1 MSKSNYILGEN
12 ETLSDYKFSGQ
23 KVFNILK
30 YITANQKKLDNA
42 INMHSALTSEK
53 QTFVLSKTEWN
64 ETENKNG
71 FLKEISI
78 SIPCLIDTK
87 DKHNVNII
95 VSPTEEYGQDIDKD
109 GKEFFSE
116 ETSRELYSDYNIR
129 CVDYN
134 FENEATEE
142 EDSSSSDEVMTATAE
157 EEEEEEKES
166 TNIILTF
173 KSDDIPEFNLPIN
186 ILILYNRK
194 ITNEDLNFDVIIETE
209 EEEEEV

>member
-12 ETLSDYKFSGQ
+12 ETLSDYQFSGQ

-30 YITANQKKLDNA
+30 YITANQQKLNNA

-53 QTFVLSKTEWN
+53 QTFILSKTEWN
-64 ETENKNG
+64 ETEKKDG
-71 FLKEISI
+71 FLKEVSI

-87 DKHNVNII
+87 DKHNVNIV
-95 VSPTEEYGQDIDKD
+95 VSPTEEYGQDIDED
-109 GKEFFSE
+109 GEEIFSE

-129 CVDYN
+129 CIDYN
-134 FENEATEE
+134 FENKETE
-142 EDSSSSDEVMTATAE
+142 EDSSSSDEVMTATA
-157 EEEEEEKES
+157 EEEEEKES

-186 ILILYNRK
+186 ILILYNRQ
-194 ITNEDLNFDVIIETE
+194 ITDKDLNFDVIIETE

>member
-12 ETLSDYKFSGQ
+12 ETLSDYQFSGQ

-30 YITANQKKLDNA
+30 YITANQQKLNNA

-53 QTFVLSKTEWN
+53 QTFILSKTEWN
-64 ETENKNG
+64 ETEKKDG
-71 FLKEISI
+71 FLKEVSI

-87 DKHNVNII
+87 DKYNVNIV
-95 VSPTEEYGQDIDKD
+95 VSPTEEYGQDIDED
-109 GKEFFSE
+109 GEEIFSE

-129 CVDYN
+129 CIDYN
-134 FENEATEE
+134 FENKETE
-142 EDSSSSDEVMTATAE
+142 EDSSSSDEIMTATA
-157 EEEEEEKES
+157 EEEEEKES
-166 TNIILTF
+166 TNITLTF